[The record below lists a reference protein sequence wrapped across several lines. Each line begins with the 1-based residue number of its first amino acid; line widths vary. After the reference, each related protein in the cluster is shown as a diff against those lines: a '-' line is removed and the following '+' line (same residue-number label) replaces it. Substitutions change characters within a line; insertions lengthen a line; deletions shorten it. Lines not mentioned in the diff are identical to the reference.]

1 MKPLPLIAAALLLG
15 GLAVGRRRLTR
26 PVGVA
31 GVLTAVLLALYGS
44 GVVHLPDPEHAIRSI
59 GPRLR
64 NWTYLLVAALAFL
77 ESGAFV
83 GLVAPGEFAVVF
95 GGFVA
100 GQGVIDPFLLALAV
114 TAAALAGDLA
124 SFGIGRRLGRGF
136 IERHGPRLGLDRE
149 RVAALEGFYE
159 RHGGKTI
166 VLGRF
171 VGLARAL
178 SPFVAGSSRM
188 PFLRFLAFD
197 LPAVAIWSATFVLVG
212 FVFWES
218 FDTVLRVA
226 RRGNLAL
233 SAVVVALAGGFVLVR
248 QLRSPERRRLLAA
261 RLRRRPPESS
271 R

>member
-1 MKPLPLIAAALLLG
+1 MKPLPLIAAALLAG
-15 GLAVGRRRLTR
+15 GLAVWRHRLTR
-26 PVGVA
+26 PLAVVGILA
-31 GVLTAVLLALYGS
+31 AALLAIYGS

-77 ESGAFV
+77 ESGAFI

-100 GQGVIDPFLLALAV
+100 GQGVIDPFLLAFVVA
-114 TAAALAGDLA
+114 TAALAGDLV
-124 SFGIGRRLGRGF
+124 SFVIGRRLGRGF
-136 IERHGPRLGLDRE
+136 IERHGPRVGLDRG
-149 RVAALEGFYE
+149 RLTALEGFYE

-171 VGLARAL
+171 VGFARAL
-178 SPFVAGSSRM
+178 SPFVAGASRM

-197 LPAVAIWSATFVLVG
+197 LPAAAIWSATFVLIG

-233 SAVVVALAGGFVLVR
+233 SGVVLALAGGFLLVR
-248 QLRSPERRRLLAA
+248 RLRSPERRRLLVA
-261 RLRRRPPESS
+261 RLRRRPPTSS